1 MTIHQAF
8 GHGISSWQLGC
19 DLMKVS
25 GQSQPAEPLPIPDP
39 QRLRDKQNFLFQ
51 AVKFGDK
58 WLCSTEQL
66 TQGTVVQ
73 LLCFSGALGP
83 GKDSVHFFCPMGEA
97 LSLLR
102 VMTTCKNMINNRDT
116 VLRKTCQCLG
126 TLFYRC
132 WPGVCLPERRLS
144 ESTPL
149 RVQAASWDPCP
160 RSCGKQ
166 CLRWPG
172 RPGVLPIRV
181 YLKAHAPL
189 HGRKGRKPPSF
200 VFFFS

>member
-1 MTIHQAF
+1 M
-8 GHGISSWQLGC
+8 L
-19 DLMKVS
+19 
-25 GQSQPAEPLPIPDP
+25 
-39 QRLRDKQNFLFQ
+39 
-51 AVKFGDK
+51 
-58 WLCSTEQL
+58 
-66 TQGTVVQ
+66 
-73 LLCFSGALGP
+73 
-83 GKDSVHFFCPMGEA
+83 
-97 LSLLR
+97 
-102 VMTTCKNMINNRDT
+102 RDT
-116 VLRKTCQCLG
+116 VLQMLARSLF
-126 TLFYRC
+126 TL
-132 WPGVCLPERRLS
+132 WRLS

-200 VFFFS
+200 VLFFFINCTVYFDLATVRALTNSFCYYFVWFFLRITFRTTTLDNNSKKKLEKILTRWRESEQWAGPCWLPCAFTYMPVCSGPKHWLEINKTIYILTMTVSLSQATSLH